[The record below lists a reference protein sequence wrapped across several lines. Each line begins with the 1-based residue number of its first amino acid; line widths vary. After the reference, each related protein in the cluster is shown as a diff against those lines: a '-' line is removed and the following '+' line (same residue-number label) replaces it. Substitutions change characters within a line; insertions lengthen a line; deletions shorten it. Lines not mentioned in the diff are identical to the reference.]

1 MDGYFEQTW
10 SYGVKRS
17 AYVNITIYGKRVTQ
31 RISYL
36 GLLQDTLEVLTNVLK
51 FRSQQ
56 VLRDRYNLKDIPVVT
71 TRVIEGVIV
80 TSNQRTG
87 VKFGSFFSKLF
98 GTPMTSEIDGQIYST
113 FVGYLKGGEIQGIK
127 LKLVRFSGPHP
138 TEKN

>member
-1 MDGYFEQTW
+1 M
-10 SYGVKRS
+10 
-17 AYVNITIYGKRVTQ
+17 TQ
-31 RISYL
+31 HISYL
-36 GLLQDTLEVLTNVLK
+36 GLLQDTHEVLTNVLK

-98 GTPMTSEIDGQIYST
+98 GTPTTSEIDGQIYST